1 VQIDVFTVLT
11 AVCAVIVLLGMQL
24 LFFWFQDHRA
34 KWLGWWAGL
43 FLAAGIGIG
52 CFIFRH
58 VDPDLIGIRLSNAST
73 VLAFGFAWQGT
84 RVFERREPKLAWLIA
99 APVVWLLLCAWPTFQ
114 GSLQLR
120 VIGASVI
127 SAAFMGLSAYELW
140 RGRGERLASRKVAI
154 VMFGS
159 VAVLFMLRIAFLNLL
174 PFPLGGLEPTPAA
187 VGIFNLVIFA
197 HATSLTMLM
206 VAMTKERLE
215 SEQRIFALYDPL
227 TGLLNRRAFQEQTE
241 RMARQRLG
249 REPLAMLVLDL
260 DHFKTINDRHGHSMG
275 DRVLASFGEVA
286 RANIRPADL
295 FYRVGGEEFC
305 CILPNASATEA
316 FRVAERI
323 RRAFQAT
330 LIEGRSAQI
339 RVTVSVGVAS
349 SEMMGFDLDALYG
362 SADAAVYAAKAQ
374 GRNKSVMAGSA
385 MSMRTLAG
393 ANVGKRA

>member
-11 AVCAVIVLLGMQL
+11 AVCAVIVLLGLQL
-24 LFFWFQDHRA
+24 LFFWFQDQRA

-43 FLAAGIGIG
+43 FLAAGVGIG
-52 CFIFRH
+52 CFIFR
-58 VDPDLIGIRLSNAST
+58 DIEPDLIGVRLSNAST
-73 VLAFGFAWQGT
+73 VLAFAFAWQGT
-84 RVFERREPKLAWLIA
+84 RVFERRKPKVLVALA
-99 APVVWLLLCAWPTFQ
+99 APVLWLALCAWPTFQ
-114 GSLQLR
+114 ESLQLR
-120 VIGASVI
+120 VLGASLI
-127 SAAFMGLSAYELW
+127 SATFMGLGAFELW
-140 RGRGERLASRKVAI
+140 RGRAERLASRKVAI
-154 VMFGS
+154 FMFGS
-159 VAVLFMLRIAFLNLL
+159 VAMLFLLRIVFLDLL
-174 PFPLGGLEPTPAA
+174 PFPLGGMEPTAAA

-215 SEQRIFALYDPL
+215 SEQRTFALYDPL

-260 DHFKTINDRHGHSMG
+260 DHFKDINDRYGHSMG
-275 DRVLASFGEVA
+275 DRVLASFGDVA

-330 LIEGRSAQI
+330 LIDGRSAQI
-339 RVTVSVGVAS
+339 SVTVSVGVAS

-385 MSMRTLAG
+385 MSMRTLAS
-393 ANVGKRA
+393 ATIVKSA